1 MKSPQERPRWLDAKE
16 NVTKVARALYVVCA
30 LAVLAALIIHRHAE
44 VGADAFFGFY
54 GLYGFIG
61 SVFLVL
67 AAKQLR
73 KLLKRSEDYYDV

>member
-1 MKSPQERPRWLDAKE
+1 M
-16 NVTKVARALYVVCA
+16 
-30 LAVLAALIIHRHAE
+30 LADLIIHRHAE